1 MSAPAA
7 VSAEEAGELAVLH
20 ATAFAHPWNAEAIAE
35 VLAGPGAFG
44 LRADGGFILART
56 LAGEAEILTLA
67 VAPLARRRGLAKRL
81 VEAAIVQSLAAGADS
96 LFLEVAADNAP
107 AIALY
112 VGAGFETVG
121 RRRGYYASPGGG
133 AAQDALVMR
142 LTLNS

>member
-1 MSAPAA
+1 L
-7 VSAEEAGELAVLH
+7 ERRGHRRGAGR
-20 ATAFAHPWNAEAIAE
+20 
-35 VLAGPGAFG
+35 AGR
-44 LRADGGFILART
+44 LRIGFILART